1 MIKLKNKDSV
11 LRSLHK
17 QSLFT
22 LKESKL
28 KITVPYVNYISIKL
42 EEKKSM
48 MTLHGHDLLKR
59 DSTLQLTNQSSKKRT
74 LPCIIDWQI
83 NASLR

>member
-1 MIKLKNKDSV
+1 MIKLKNKDFV

-17 QSLFT
+17 QSFFT

-28 KITVPYVNYISIKL
+28 KITVLYVNYISIKL

-59 DSTLQLTNQSSKKRT
+59 QHS
-74 LPCIIDWQI
+74 PI
-83 NASLR
+83 NKSILKEKNFAVYQMIGK